1 MKDARSVEALIQCL
15 RDTNTDVQ
23 AACAHALET
32 LGDKRAIEPLVTLVN
47 AQTRDCGDPDYI
59 VRFTDSHE
67 RLHTIAHT
75 LAVIGQNDAVQPLFD
90 QLTNSPNQ
98 LACTILAKELASIG
112 AQAVPALLE
121 ALANK
126 GPHVR
131 RCAAIALGSHPDK
144 RSLLPLIKALRDS
157 DDGVRKEAAEALR
170 KRGWRPETVDQR
182 LDMVIAQKDWSRLSE
197 MRDELTEELRTR
209 STEAMLA
216 EFNYRPA
223 FDPIGWE
230 GTGWSSC
237 DLDWHAR
244 NKIAYQLR
252 DLAVLTVPT
261 LIRSLSNTSDK
272 IRNIAADVLLHI
284 GTPSLSP
291 LTKYLTDT
299 SKPNAYSEPIPEDTA
314 ERIVDCLTAAR
325 EFKIEYEKAKY
336 SSESIISTNEVYND
350 VVGVNTTVSKHMIFR
365 LLQL

>member
-1 MKDARSVEALIQCL
+1 
-15 RDTNTDVQ
+15 
-23 AACAHALET
+23 
-32 LGDKRAIEPLVTLVN
+32 
-47 AQTRDCGDPDYI
+47 
-59 VRFTDSHE
+59 
-67 RLHTIAHT
+67 
-75 LAVIGQNDAVQPLFD
+75 
-90 QLTNSPNQ
+90 
-98 LACTILAKELASIG
+98 
-112 AQAVPALLE
+112 
-121 ALANK
+121 
-126 GPHVR
+126 
-131 RCAAIALGSHPDK
+131 
-144 RSLLPLIKALRDS
+144 
-157 DDGVRKEAAEALR
+157 
-170 KRGWRPETVDQR
+170 
-182 LDMVIAQKDWSRLSE
+182 
-197 MRDELTEELRTR
+197 
-209 STEAMLA
+209 
-216 EFNYRPA
+216 
-223 FDPIGWE
+223 
-230 GTGWSSC
+230 
-237 DLDWHAR
+237 
-244 NKIAYQLR
+244 LR